1 MTVKA
6 ALSILALGIVACS
19 FAQKSGDWR
28 KSNQS
33 PLQVAAKV
41 DSALLNLKNAEAKGF
56 FRCEYPTPGLGS
68 PNMGQVLVN
77 QQIRDRNNFRF
88 DLIRITD
95 GTGNPLSNP
104 LLIGT
109 KGSLYYFS
117 AVPTVSGSKSGL
129 RKLKAGTDPG
139 ILTGQGGLIKRWPR
153 NFVQIILQSYV
164 TGKGGIV
171 PFVKELLGKS
181 GYSVRV
187 ETRTLQAADR
197 QFPQIRIIATRN
209 AAEAKRLGS
218 SQFEIITD
226 SLMWLPLQVRSI
238 EYNLANRKSL
248 YEWTP
253 SWMGPRKFE
262 DKVFAIPAG

>member
-6 ALSILALGIVACS
+6 AFSILVVGVVACS
-19 FAQKSGDWR
+19 YSQKSGDWR
-28 KSNQS
+28 KSRQS
-33 PLQVAAKV
+33 PLQVAAKI
-41 DSALLNLKNAEAKGF
+41 DSALLKLKNAEAKGF
-56 FRCEYPTPGLGS
+56 FRCEFPTPGLAK
-68 PNMGQVLVN
+68 PNMGQALIN

-88 DLIRITD
+88 DMIRIAD
-95 GTGNPLSNP
+95 GTANPFSNP

-117 AVPTVSGSKSGL
+117 AVPTASGNKSGL

-153 NFVQIILQSYV
+153 NSVQIILQSYV

-187 ETRTLQAADR
+187 ETRTLQAGNR

-209 AAEAKRLGS
+209 PAEAKRLGS

-238 EYNLANRKSL
+238 EYDLANRKSL

-262 DKVFAIPAG
+262 DKVFSIPEG